1 MLETAT
7 EVSLSMSRWRIEAH
21 LLRSFAFA
29 CSSTVRLGTLAPQS
43 FDSLSRMFWGDNQ
56 RRLAHRITRS
66 RHHEHVERPDEEVK
80 QSTAS

>member
-29 CSSTVRLGTLAPQS
+29 CSSTVRLGILAPQS
-43 FDSLSRMFWGDNQ
+43 FDSLSRM
-56 RRLAHRITRS
+56 RLAHRITRS

-80 QSTAS
+80 QSAAS